1 MKTFIFV
8 VLSAFLIVQQCLAE
22 KYLFTSLN
30 DSINIKE
37 FRQKSINNNIDLSS
51 LFLSF
56 NYSSNTNTFGS
67 FNQFV
72 KQPSYSPSIIYI
84 SKYGFDISGTGY
96 WIENSDDSLKATTS
110 EFDLSFGYN
119 FTLFKNLNIYPGY
132 SHFFYNSESNTIKS
146 AFTDNFSLYLYYQF
160 KKYIPGISANYL
172 LGSDNTFYFTF
183 QNSFTLSKENLIFKN
198 SNLDFQPGID
208 INFSNQSYYVNY
220 FWESLNASSSLRDFL
235 RDHPVIRMEYIYI
248 RNNYPNLT
256 NIQILNIISKQFTK
270 KKEEIRLSNISLYL
284 PVSYMIGNFILDVS
298 LLTYFPINQPDYFDE
313 KVQIYFDLGISYIL
327 NFNW

>member
-1 MKTFIFV
+1 M
-8 VLSAFLIVQQCLAE
+8 
-22 KYLFTSLN
+22 
-30 DSINIKE
+30 
-37 FRQKSINNNIDLSS
+37 
-51 LFLSF
+51 SF